1 MGKWGHVHPPLAK
14 ACRWVHVWGVPCV
27 GSIVWGTCMW
37 DTYVWGASV
46 GYGVCVCGGVHTC
59 RVHKEDRDPQALTFR
74 LGGSGSYRGAIQVI
88 PG

>member
-1 MGKWGHVHPPLAK
+1 MCRVHCVGYMHVGYVCVGCI
-14 ACRWVHVWGVPCV
+14 CRVWGV
-27 GSIVWGTCMW
+27 CMW
-37 DTYVWGASV
+37 
-46 GYGVCVCGGVHTC
+46 GGVHTC